1 MPVSVTG
8 YRCLK
13 VVYCSL
19 QLLGACPS
27 LGQPQTLQPHALV
40 APQGCCWAGSD
51 LAMGEHW
58 QIKLPQF
65 TSPHHLIAVQICAG
79 LRTPSHLLELCQS
92 FKLFIFNTQKDR
104 AGFTLLPKTAAS
116 EANTTFLL
124 PYYPMGGVC
133 EVVPLSRRR
142 FKIPSV
148 GRRAQRGIWFCQ
160 LTAMGRIRKAWLLV
174 PVPRNVFTN
183 RKGKGIAQKVER
195 DQEATSR
202 TALCA
207 MPVHQTVQ
215 SSNVRCS
222 VKFSHWFRWKKLQH
236 SEIEPGEWDASPSQ
250 KHTHKHKA
258 TILWDK
264 FIQWWT
270 DIFKAMAS
278 GVYRAL
284 FKLLHKGQPSV
295 ENKWKH
301 RPWKLINGD
310 SWADC

>member
-1 MPVSVTG
+1 MG

-27 LGQPQTLQPHALV
+27 LGQPQTLQPHVLV

-51 LAMGEHW
+51 LAMGEH
-58 QIKLPQF
+58 
-65 TSPHHLIAVQICAG
+65 SSHRCSGAAG
-79 LRTPSHLLELCQS
+79 LRTPSHLLEFCQS
-92 FKLFIFNTQKDR
+92 FKLFIFNIQKDR
-104 AGFTLLPKTAAS
+104 TLHSFTQNGSQWSKHHFPVT
-116 EANTTFLL
+116 
-124 PYYPMGGVC
+124 
-133 EVVPLSRRR
+133 PLSHGTCLCQSRR
-142 FKIPSV
+142 FKIPTV
-148 GRRAQRGIWFCQ
+148 GRREQRGIWFCQ
-160 LTAMGRIRKAWLLV
+160 VMAMGRIRKAWLLV
-174 PVPRNVFTN
+174 PVPRSIFTN
-183 RKGKGIAQKVER
+183 RKGKGVAQKVER
-195 DQEATSR
+195 DQEAASR

-207 MPVHQTVQ
+207 MPLHQTVQ
-215 SSNVRCS
+215 RSNVRCS

-236 SEIEPGEWDASPSQ
+236 SEKEPGERDASPSQ

-270 DIFKAMAS
+270 DTIKAMAS